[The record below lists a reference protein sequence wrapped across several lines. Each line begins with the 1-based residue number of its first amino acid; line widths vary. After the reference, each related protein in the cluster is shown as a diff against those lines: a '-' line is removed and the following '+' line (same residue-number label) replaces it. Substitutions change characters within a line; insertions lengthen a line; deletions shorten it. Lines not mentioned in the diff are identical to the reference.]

1 MIHSKQSWYE
11 SLLKAPILDVHEHH
25 IPEVYLSPKTNLLAL
40 FQQSYAGWTVERPYP
55 LPSERREESPM
66 ISTLK
71 PFDWDALSP
80 YLVERGSNNFVR
92 NLTRGILALHGDPDW
107 QWIDERNW
115 QSINK
120 RVISSRS
127 EKDFQSESL
136 AKSGVIQ
143 VITDDYTNPMLNAR
157 ESLGGQYQSVVRIN
171 AFALGWHAESK
182 DHNGNSAA
190 YLLSNAGFYPDSFE
204 DYLGAIRGLAKQ
216 MKSRGQVAFK
226 NALAY
231 DRSINFQ
238 EPNKPLAKRA
248 WGKRH
253 PSEEEKLAFGD
264 YVVDFI
270 CQLAAEMDVP
280 VQMHLGSALIRSS
293 HPMHAAG
300 LIERNPDTR
309 FLLMHL
315 AYPWSR
321 DLLGMAFVYRNIWID
336 LTWSWLLSP
345 SHFKL
350 ALHEA
355 IEILPDE
362 GRMMLGGDNW
372 HIEETVGTMHS
383 FRNLLIEVLV
393 EKVSNGYLQVEQAL
407 KLGEKILWKN
417 AKAFFQI

>member
-1 MIHSKQSWYE
+1 MYSKESWHELLHS
-11 SLLKAPILDVHEHH
+11 APILDVHEHH
-25 IPEVYLSPKTNLLAL
+25 IPEVYLSSKTNLLGL
-40 FQQSYAGWTVERPYP
+40 YQQSYAGWSVERPYP
-55 LPSERREESPM
+55 LPSEHREESPM
-66 ISTLK
+66 IPTQK
-71 PFDWDALSP
+71 PFGWDALSP

-92 NLTRGILALHGDPDW
+92 NLTHGILALHGGPECK
-107 QWIDERNW
+107 WIDEGNW
-115 QSINK
+115 ESINE
-120 RVISSRS
+120 RVIACRT
-127 EKDFQSESL
+127 EKDFQSKSL
-136 AKSGVIQ
+136 IKSNVIR
-143 VITDDYTNPMLNAR
+143 VITDDYTNPLLNAQ
-157 ESLGGQYQSVVRIN
+157 ESLGVQYQSVVRIN

-190 YLLSNAGFYPDSFE
+190 ILLSTAGFHPESFE
-204 DYLGAIRGLAKQ
+204 DYLEAIRGLAEQ

-238 EPNKPLAKRA
+238 EPNKPLAKIA

-253 PSEEEKLAFGD
+253 PSEEEKLAYGD
-264 YVVDFI
+264 YVVNYI
-270 CQLAAEMDVP
+270 CQLAAEMDIP
-280 VQMHLGSALIRSS
+280 MQMHLGSALIRSS
-293 HPMHAAG
+293 HPMHVAG
-300 LIERNPDTR
+300 LIERNPGTR

-383 FRNLLIEVLV
+383 FRSLLIEVLD
-393 EKVSNGYLQVEQAL
+393 EKISNGYLRVEQAL
-407 KLGEKILWKN
+407 NLGERILSQN
-417 AKAFFQI
+417 AKAFFRL